1 MLAIAAAPG
10 QSSDPTMPLMLSAV
24 ATFPPPSSVKA
35 TLSPSIGMAVK
46 TIPATIPGP
55 PAGI

>member
-1 MLAIAAAPG
+1 
-10 QSSDPTMPLMLSAV
+10 MPLMLSAV